1 MGDSEKLYF
10 GSKKEVPKGMR
21 RASMIEAKEHGQISY
36 WGVMKVDNRVLN
48 MDTKKHK
55 ITQKQMTAIRI
66 KQVRMRG
73 TIKRLTRELRGEKDE
88 KKKKKLEKELAK
100 ATEDLKTANQDAIR
114 MEKIMKGEPVDE
126 PKPIPKRNIQKE
138 MQAYLKSVVE
148 VIDIDKKKN
157 LSAREEVDELTKQM
171 KKKPVFKGKSQKEMT
186 EIVKKNT
193 DIIKSEKDK
202 GVATRAIVDELK
214 KSFTKKE
221 LKEIEKLV
229 KEIAPVVNKEPT
241 GPYIDAVKIA
251 LSSYKSFSGPYDI
264 IKNEIIPA
272 NFYREMN
279 PNWSHKESEEW
290 IMKKMK
296 DANKSLSKN
305 RQINIEDAI
314 EEINYFYK
322 KNGEQKETA
331 PIITKTVTKGKKEP
345 NPDTVKYKKAIEE
358 MYKKLK
364 KDDENNELP
373 IDTDIYKKLP
383 SWYSVKDAK
392 MWLNDELEDYQDR
405 YYSNTGI
412 EDYEDYD
419 AMEEAGVTPFE
430 LDIEG
435 FKDDVNDIYKKMK

>member
-157 LSAREEVDELTKQM
+157 LSAREEVNELTKQM
-171 KKKPVFKGKSQKEMT
+171 KKKPIFKGKSQKEMT

-202 GVATRAIVDELK
+202 GIATRAIVDELK

-229 KEIAPVVNKEPT
+229 KEIAPVVIKMDKEPK
-241 GPYIDAVKIA
+241 GPYIDALKYA
-251 LSSYKSFSGPYDI
+251 LSSYKSFSGPYNI
-264 IKNEIIPA
+264 IENEIIPA
-272 NFYREMN
+272 NFYKEMD
-279 PNWSHKESEEW
+279 PDWSDKESKEW
-290 IMKKMK
+290 IMKKIE
-296 DANKSLSKN
+296 DANKNLSNN
-305 RQINIEDAI
+305 RQINIDDAI
-314 EEINYFYK
+314 HDVNYYLNRNFPEKKGFDENNKIEQEILIIKPQPSTKYIKIVSDVLELYKPLKKTDKSPSNLYKEMNPEWSVKESEKWLTKKLGELKKEKIKMIKGRVIDIDEIFEEINYI
-322 KNGEQKETA
+322 KN
-331 PIITKTVTKGKKEP
+331 KG
-345 NPDTVKYKKAIEE
+345 
-358 MYKKLK
+358 
-364 KDDENNELP
+364 
-373 IDTDIYKKLP
+373 
-383 SWYSVKDAK
+383 
-392 MWLNDELEDYQDR
+392 
-405 YYSNTGI
+405 
-412 EDYEDYD
+412 
-419 AMEEAGVTPFE
+419 
-430 LDIEG
+430 
-435 FKDDVNDIYKKMK
+435 